1 MSKKTPEHRRA
12 SYDRMKQRM
21 ACDPEYAARKRDI
34 DVRAREKYAQTKKQE
49 AAPVQPHVHRT
60 PGRIVSLCGWMGW

>member
-1 MSKKTPEHRRA
+1 MSKKTPEQRRA

-21 ACDPEYAARKRDI
+21 ASDPEYAARKRDI
-34 DVRAREKYAQTKKQE
+34 DSRAREKYTQKKQE
-49 AAPVQPHVHRT
+49 AAPVPQPHVHRK